1 MRQPTFP
8 RGTTPDATPE
18 SDAIVL
24 SVRPDTVCFLIV
36 KAREFDVKT
45 PSSDPDAGALDDD
58 DIAAAALED
67 RPSDPVEDE
76 MRSVIADLDDD
87 ARIDLVALM
96 WLGRE
101 GTTPEDWAEFRA
113 RAERRD
119 TGDTADYLLGT
130 PLMSDYL
137 SAGLSIA
144 GHDCTEF
151 LRGHG

>member
-1 MRQPTFP
+1 MRRRTFP
-8 RGTTPDATPE
+8 QDTSPAI
-18 SDAIVL
+18 DAIVL
-24 SVRPDTVCFLIV
+24 SVRPDTVCFLIA
-36 KAREFDVKT
+36 KSREFDVKT
-45 PSSDPDAGALDDD
+45 PSSDPHAGALDDD

-76 MRSVIADLDDD
+76 LRAIIGDLDYD

-101 GTTPEDWAEFRA
+101 GTSQDDWGDLRE

-130 PLMSDYL
+130 PLLSDYL
-137 SAGLSIA
+137 AEGMSMA